1 MRCFSFCDRL
11 ALFGRVVGVGGGDD
25 DSKRGDWDL
34 QKGARCAGFGTVRRV
49 LVTGRRGAE
58 TRGAREKSLAMAK
71 RTMADDQTQ
80 EKEIDRTL
88 VRVRLLN
95 FLIIASPQ

>member
-1 MRCFSFCDRL
+1 M
-11 ALFGRVVGVGGGDD
+11 GGGDDD
-25 DSKRGDWDL
+25 DSKRGELGL
-34 QKGARCAGFGTVRRV
+34 QKDARGVGFGTVRRA
-49 LVTGRRGAE
+49 LETGRIGAE

-71 RTMADDQTQ
+71 RAMADEQTQ
-80 EKEIDRTL
+80 EKEIDRSL